1 MEHGTTNCD
10 TSAVVSPV
18 CNLFLPCACGSIVS
32 INRLSTLVYTI
43 ANLGFMPTPVHVKFM
58 FKGAHAVPVCMLSL
72 GNIFIVLLF
81 YTLNSENLSVQE
93 LLQAQRVKYLP
104 VSRDECQRFH
114 VRRRHVLDD
123 SFLRFN
129 AGFKENKYI
138 KVTFAAEAAV
148 DEGGPLREYFRLL
161 LGEIAKKNQCF
172 VGMKSAEF
180 LYTTW
185 ICGRKSHITVLEQ
198 C

>member
-1 MEHGTTNCD
+1 
-10 TSAVVSPV
+10 
-18 CNLFLPCACGSIVS
+18 
-32 INRLSTLVYTI
+32 
-43 ANLGFMPTPVHVKFM
+43 
-58 FKGAHAVPVCMLSL
+58 MLSL

-161 LGEIAKKNQCF
+161 LGEIAKKNSMFCGDEECRVPVHNMDMWKKKSYYSIGAMLAASLVHGGPAPKFFAKAVADYF
-172 VGMKSAEF
+172 VYGMSGVRATPEDIPNFDIQLKILKVCISII
-180 LYTTW
+180 LL
-185 ICGRKSHITVLEQ
+185 K
-198 C
+198 